1 MNNSRLLKMKNE
13 HQKIITL
20 SLILI
25 IVVLTVLL
33 VSCRRS
39 QTQFPALFRFID
51 HLEETQIVV
60 SPLEN
65 LKDNFVSIQ
74 EDLSGK
80 WVPVPEL
87 SNEEL
92 EVWAA
97 PTKHPVLSF
106 NETIQPEGVNLLKD
120 QREIAFSERGDKE
133 SLTWKWVKVNKT
145 RPSQMLPSYN
155 RKLKCSILKPK
166 KTISFYQIL
175 PPSEIKVRIL
185 AKKGANLPDNPEVAL
200 YLNGQFMLSHPVQS
214 SEFTALHFRTQAK
227 QKLYKIELRYLR
239 QKNPGQ
245 NPNNIDIHIK
255 NIRISAPHDIILMSI
270 PSKEIS
276 SAQKSSYQLS
286 YLSQQLQKDRNK
298 SFTLDFLL
306 SLYRIVSQEHIH
318 DLGITKNPHSVKK
331 KLIFKDYA
339 LNSLLAPP
347 ESSFIFNLDLPPDP
361 ILEFGCGILEK
372 TWDMPNRS
380 VKFQILLEEDGNQH
394 ELYSRIL
401 DPFLRVKDRE
411 VISQELDLS
420 PLGGK
425 KVKISFLTQAQN
437 PDTGQKGL
445 SFWYNPLLFQ
455 KKDSKKQDKIN
466 VILISLDTL
475 RADHLGCYGYTRN
488 TSPHID
494 SLAQDSAVFQ
504 NAYSQSP
511 WTLPSHT
518 SMLTA
523 LNPYHHQVY
532 LKEEKMHPSI
542 ITVAD
547 ILRIN
552 HYLCGGI
559 TAGGFVSEEFGFA
572 KGFDNYK
579 GERYIPS
586 TADDARQI
594 LLLSQDWL
602 EKNKDKK
609 FFLFLHTYQIH
620 DPYFAHKNIT
630 ESYVQGPLI
639 WKKMPLAKF
648 LGNQPEKRKYPFS
661 EKEKENLVG
670 LYDGE
675 IKYTDEVLIGPLIQ
689 KLIELNLYD
698 RTMIILTSDHGE
710 ELYDHNSWLHSHTLY
725 DELIKVPLI
734 IKFPESKNK
743 GKRIYPI
750 VRSIDIMPTLLEEAD
765 IDYSPFELDGK
776 SLMPIVKGKEKK
788 NRVFISDF
796 THKGSEELRPAV
808 VATNK
813 DLYKIIVNRRSSPP
827 KISLFN
833 LENDPFERTGL
844 EETDSKLVRE
854 LFNSILEHYQNFMPV
869 QAKSQRV
876 IIDKNL
882 EERLKAL
889 GYIH

>member
-1 MNNSRLLKMKNE
+1 MKNLN
-13 HQKIITL
+13 QKIIVL
-20 SLILI
+20 LMISII
-25 IVVLTVLL
+25 IVLAVIL

-39 QTQFPALFRFID
+39 QPQFPALFRFID
-51 HLEETQIVV
+51 HLEETQIVL

-65 LKDNFVSIQ
+65 LTDNFVPIQ

-80 WVPVPEL
+80 WLPVAEL

-92 EVWAA
+92 KVWAA

-106 NETIQPEGVNLLKD
+106 YETIQPTGVHLLQGMK
-120 QREIAFSERGDKE
+120 EMVFSESGDKE

-145 RPSQMLPSYN
+145 RTSQVLPSYN
-155 RKLKCSILKPK
+155 KKLKCSILNPK

-175 PPSEIKVRIL
+175 PSSEIRVRVL
-185 AKKGANLPDNPEVAL
+185 AKKGTNLPENPAVAL
-200 YLNGQFMLSHPVQS
+200 YLNGQFMQSHPVKS
-214 SEFTALHFRTQAK
+214 CEYTALHFRTQVE
-227 QKLYKIELRYLR
+227 QKLYEIELRYLS
-239 QKNPGQ
+239 QGNPGQ
-245 NPNNIDIHIK
+245 KPKNIDIHIK
-255 NIRISAPHDIILMSI
+255 NIRISALHDLILLSV

-286 YLSQQLQKDRNK
+286 YHSQQLQKGRDN

-306 SLYRIVSQEHIH
+306 SLYRIVSQDFIH
-318 DLGITKNPHSVKK
+318 DLGITKNPHSIKK

-347 ESSFIFNLDLPPDP
+347 ESAFVFNLDLPPDH

-380 VKFQILLEEDGNQH
+380 VKFQILLEEEGNQH

-401 DPFLRVKDRE
+401 DPFLHAEDRE
-411 VISQELDLS
+411 VISQKLDLS
-420 PLGGK
+420 LFGGK

-437 PDTGQKGL
+437 SDTGQKGL

-455 KKDSKKQDKIN
+455 KTDSKKRDKIN

-532 LKEEKMHPSI
+532 LAEEKMHPSI

-547 ILRIN
+547 VLRIN

-559 TAGGFVSEEFGFA
+559 TAGGYVSEKFGFA

-579 GERYIPS
+579 GERYIAY
-586 TADDARQI
+586 TADEARQI
-594 LLLSQDWL
+594 SLHSQEWL

-620 DPYFAHKNIT
+620 DPYFAHENIT

-639 WKKMPLAKF
+639 WEKMPLAEF
-648 LGNQPEKRKYPFS
+648 LRNQPEKRKYPFS

-689 KLIELNLYD
+689 KLKELNLYD
-698 RTMIILTSDHGE
+698 KTMIILTSDHGE
-710 ELYDHNSWLHSHTLY
+710 EFYDHDSWLHSHTLY
-725 DELIKVPLI
+725 DELINVPLI

-743 GKRIYPI
+743 GKKITPI

-765 IDYSPFELDGK
+765 IDYSAFELDGK
-776 SLMPIVKGKEKK
+776 SLMPIMKRKETQ
-788 NRVFISDF
+788 NRVFVSDF
-796 THKGSEELRPAV
+796 THKGMEELRPAL

-813 DLYKIIVNRRSSPP
+813 DFYKIIVNRRSSPP

-833 LENDPFERTGL
+833 LEKDPLERRDL
-844 EETDSKLVRE
+844 EGAKSKLVRE
-854 LFNSILEHYQNFMPV
+854 LFNSISEHYQNFKPV
-869 QAKSQRV
+869 QGKSQRA
-876 IIDKNL
+876 IIDKKL

>member
-1 MNNSRLLKMKNE
+1 MKNLN
-13 HQKIITL
+13 QKIIIL
-20 SLILI
+20 PMISILI
-25 IVVLTVLL
+25 VLAVIL

-39 QTQFPALFRFID
+39 QSKFPALFRFID
-51 HLEETQIVV
+51 HLEETHVV
-60 SPLEN
+60 MSPMEN
-65 LKDNFVSIQ
+65 LKDNFVPVQ

-80 WVPVPEL
+80 WLPVAEL
-87 SNEEL
+87 SNEDL
-92 EVWAA
+92 KVWAA

-106 NETIQPEGVNLLKD
+106 NETIQPEGVHLLKD
-120 QREIAFSERGDKE
+120 QKEMAFSESGDKE
-133 SLTWKWVKVNKT
+133 NLTWKWVKVNKT
-145 RPSQMLPSYN
+145 RTSQMLPSYN
-155 RKLKCSILKPK
+155 RKLKCSILNPK

-175 PPSEIKVRIL
+175 PNSEIKVRVG
-185 AKKGANLPDNPEVAL
+185 AKKGANLPENPAVAL
-200 YLNGQFMLSHPVQS
+200 YLNDQFIESQTVKSCEYTTLD
-214 SEFTALHFRTQAK
+214 FRIRVE

-286 YLSQQLQKDRNK
+286 CLSQQLQKDRNK

-318 DLGITKNPHSVKK
+318 DLGITKNPHSIKK

-401 DPFLRVKDRE
+401 DPFLRAEDRE
-411 VISQELDLS
+411 VISQKHDLS
-420 PLGGK
+420 PFGGK

-437 PDTGQKGL
+437 PDAGQRGL
-445 SFWYNPLLFQ
+445 SFWYDPLLFQ
-455 KKDSKKQDKIN
+455 KTDSKKQDEIN

-504 NAYSQSP
+504 NAFSQSP

-547 ILRIN
+547 ILRVN

-559 TAGGFVSEEFGFA
+559 TAGGYVSEEFGFA
-572 KGFDNYK
+572 KGFDNYR
-579 GERYIPS
+579 GERYIAYS
-586 TADDARQI
+586 VDEARQI
-594 LLLSQDWL
+594 SLHSQEWL

-620 DPYFAHKNIT
+620 DPYFAHENIT
-630 ESYVQGPLI
+630 ESYVQGSLI

-648 LGNQPEKRKYPFS
+648 LGNQQEKRKYPFS

-675 IKYTDEVLIGPLIQ
+675 IKYTDEVLIAPLIR
-689 KLIELNLYD
+689 KLKELDLYD

-710 ELYDHNSWLHSHTLY
+710 EFYDHDSWLHSHTLY
-725 DELIKVPLI
+725 DELINVPLI
-734 IKFPESKNK
+734 VKFPESKNR
-743 GKRIYPI
+743 GKRIDTI

-765 IDYSPFELDGK
+765 IDYSPFEIDGK
-776 SLMPIVKGKEKK
+776 SLVPIVKGKEKK

-813 DLYKIIVNRRSSPP
+813 DFYKIIVNRRSSPP

-833 LENDPFERTGL
+833 LRNDPLERISL
-844 EETDSKLVRE
+844 EEAKSKLVRE
-854 LFNSILEHYQNFMPV
+854 LFNSILEHYQNFKPV
-869 QAKSQRV
+869 QGKSQRA
-876 IIDKNL
+876 IIDKKL